1 MNTYANMFRLH
12 LEQAGKSKNTIDTY
26 TRNTELFIDWFESTY
41 KDDFKGKIILLDCQE
56 YSRYLTDIKKQSIN
70 SIKTKLQTLQ
80 KFVDFLA
87 ANGYMS
93 ALKVPQKKGSSDPKV
108 EVLTV
113 SELRKYIR
121 EVQSEGNALNTA
133 VVMLLLNTG
142 IRESELCALELSDI
156 VITERKGFI
165 KIRKGKGDKYREI
178 PLNKDTRYFVTEY
191 LKTRPTNTESEKVF
205 IGQRGALTRT
215 AIYKI
220 VNKLGEKHI
229 KRNVYPHMLRHQ
241 CFTTMAKNP
250 DIDLKT
256 ISAIAGHSSVELT
269 AKYYINSSEE
279 EKRNAV
285 ENLSFF
291 ND

>member
-1 MNTYANMFRLH
+1 MNEYVKKFRAH
-12 LEQAGKSKNTIDTY
+12 LEQAGKSKNTVDTY
-26 TRNTELFIDWFESTY
+26 TRNTELFIDWFESIY

-70 SIKTKLQTLQ
+70 SIKSKLQTLQ

-156 VITERKGFI
+156 TITERKGFI

>member
-1 MNTYANMFRLH
+1 MNEYANMFRLH
-12 LEQAGKSKNTIDTY
+12 LEQTGKSKNTIDTY
-26 TRNTELFIDWFESTY
+26 TRNTELFIDWFEKTY
-41 KDDFKGKIILLDCQE
+41 QAPFQGKIILLDCQE
-56 YSRYLTDIKKQSIN
+56 YSRYLTDTKKQSIN

-80 KFVDFLA
+80 KFADFLTANNYMA
-87 ANGYMS
+87 AV
-93 ALKVPQKKGSSDPKV
+93 KVPQKKGASDPKV

-156 VITERKGFI
+156 TITERKGFI
-165 KIRKGKGDKYREI
+165 KIRNGKGNKYREI
-178 PLNKDTRYFVTEY
+178 PLNKDTRYFISEY